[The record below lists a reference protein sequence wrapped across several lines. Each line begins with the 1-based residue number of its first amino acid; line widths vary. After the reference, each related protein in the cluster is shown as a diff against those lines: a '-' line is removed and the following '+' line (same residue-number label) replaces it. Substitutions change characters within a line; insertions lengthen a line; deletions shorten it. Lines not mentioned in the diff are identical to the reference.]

1 MELEL
6 SKIKQNLKASQDRY
20 KSYVNQNLVCREFN
34 IEDHVYLNVRRGKS
48 YFKVGSF
55 AKLSPGYCGSF
66 EVLERIGP
74 TAYISLLANSRAHNV
89 FHVSL
94 LKKYI
99 YDLIHVID
107 SDLTQIE
114 LEGDFYEHPLC
125 ILDIKI
131 TFLWK

>member
-34 IEDHVYLNVRRGKS
+34 IEDHVYLKVRRGKS

-55 AKLSPGYCGSF
+55 AKLSPRYCGSF

-74 TAYISLLANSRAHNV
+74 VAYRLALPARTRAHNV
-89 FHVSL
+89 FHVFL
-94 LKKYI
+94 LKRYVH
-99 YDLIHVID
+99 DPNHVINWYVI
-107 SDLTQIE
+107 QVE
-114 LEGDFYEHPLC
+114 PC
-125 ILDIKI
+125 
-131 TFLWK
+131 